1 MKRILLI
8 ARREY
13 GAYART
19 VGFWL
24 SLLAFPMFA
33 VLGGGIPLLIK
44 SSEPVNE
51 VVLIEEGPGAT
62 GLAAAVREALQADVD
77 RRSTETRAATE
88 AAQAAVAGASG
99 PGSGA
104 ASGPETGIGKAG
116 TNDAIPANPM
126 LSSAG
131 SSAVAALGR
140 SRIRLVEAPA
150 DMAAAAPGAERDALV
165 KRYLGDATPK
175 ADRLDAV
182 VFLTRK
188 DGRPAARVWTA
199 GTTNSTVESFV
210 RRSLRTANSRQ
221 VFEAAGIDP
230 AVVAAT
236 ERFDPEVLAF
246 SPKSISGGELSFRD
260 RAPAFIGLAAG
271 FILWSLIIT
280 GASILLNSVMEE
292 KSNRILEVLLSSASA
307 TEILTGKVLGV
318 ALLTLTVMAAWGG
331 IGAVSLISFA
341 PDRAGEIG
349 QILLHGGLL
358 GYFAAYMVGGYLM
371 YAVLFAAIGAF
382 CETPRDAQTLMGP
395 IMMILVVPIL
405 VMQMAVQTPDA
416 PVVQILSWVPFFTP
430 FLMLARMHADP
441 PMIEIVGTMA
451 GMFVTALFMV
461 WVAGRAFRAGALS
474 DIKLSWK
481 SFVGAVRGG
490 R

>member
-24 SLLAFPMFA
+24 SLLAFPLFA

-51 VVLIEEGPGAT
+51 VVLIEEGPAAT
-62 GLAAAVREALQADVD
+62 GLALAVREALQADID
-77 RRSTETRAATE
+77 RRSAQAEEATQ
-88 AAQAAVAGASG
+88 AAQAMVPTGPEAGAETA
-99 PGSGA
+99 A
-104 ASGPETGIGKAG
+104 AS
-116 TNDAIPANPM
+116 PM
-126 LSSAG
+126 LNSAS

-140 SRIRLVEAPA
+140 SRIRLVDAPA
-150 DMAAAAPGAERDALV
+150 DMAAAAPGSDQDAVV
-165 KRYLGDATPK
+165 KRYLGDETPK

-182 VFLTRK
+182 VFLTRV

-230 AVVAAT
+230 AVVAET
-236 ERFDPEVLAF
+236 ERFEPEVMAF

-260 RAPAFIGLAAG
+260 RAPAFIGLASG

-341 PDRAGEIG
+341 PDRAGDIG
-349 QILLHGGLL
+349 QVLLHGGML

-405 VMQMAVQTPDA
+405 VMQMALQTPDA
-416 PVVQILSWVPFFTP
+416 PVVKILSWVPFFTP
-430 FLMLARMHADP
+430 FLMLARMHSAP

-481 SFVGAVRGG
+481 SFVGAVKGG

>member
-8 ARREY
+8 ARREF

-51 VVLIEEGPGAT
+51 VVLIEDGPAAT

-77 RRSTETRAATE
+77 RRAAQAEE
-88 AAQAAVAGASG
+88 AAQAAQAMVPAGTGAGTDVAAASPMMNSAGA
-99 PGSGA
+99 
-104 ASGPETGIGKAG
+104 
-116 TNDAIPANPM
+116 
-126 LSSAG
+126 
-131 SSAVAALGR
+131 SAVAALGR
-140 SRIRLVEAPA
+140 SRIRLVETPV
-150 DMAAAAPGAERDALV
+150 DLAAVAAGPEQDAMV
-165 KRYLGDATPK
+165 NRYLGDEIPK
-175 ADRLDAV
+175 VDRLDAV

-188 DGRPAARVWTA
+188 DGHPSARVWTA
-199 GTTNSTVESFV
+199 RTTNNTVESFV
-210 RRSLRTANSRQ
+210 RRSLRSANSRQ

-230 AVVAAT
+230 AVVAET
-236 ERFDPEVLAF
+236 ERFEPEVTAF
-246 SPKSISGGELSFRD
+246 SPKSVGGGEVSFRD
-260 RAPAFIGLAAG
+260 RAPAFIGLASG

-349 QILLHGGLL
+349 QVLLHGNLL
-358 GYFAAYMVGGYLM
+358 GYFAAYMIGGYLM

-405 VMQMAVQTPDA
+405 VMQMALNTPDA

-430 FLMLARMHADP
+430 FLMLARLHADP
-441 PMIEIVGTMA
+441 PMIEIVGTTG
-451 GMFVTALFMV
+451 GMFITALFMV

-481 SFVGAVRGG
+481 SFAGAVKGG

>member
-24 SLLAFPMFA
+24 SLLAFPLFA

-51 VVLIEEGPGAT
+51 VVLIEEGPAAT
-62 GLAAAVREALQADVD
+62 GLAAAVREALQADID
-77 RRSTETRAATE
+77 RRAAQTEEATQ
-88 AAQAAVAGASG
+88 AAQAMVPADAGTGTEATAASPMMNSAGA
-99 PGSGA
+99 
-104 ASGPETGIGKAG
+104 
-116 TNDAIPANPM
+116 
-126 LSSAG
+126 
-131 SSAVAALGR
+131 SAVAALGR
-140 SRIRLVEAPA
+140 SRIRLVETPA
-150 DMAAAAPGAERDALV
+150 DLAAAPPGPEQDAV
-165 KRYLGDATPK
+165 VNRYLGDDIPK
-175 ADRLDAV
+175 AERLDGV
-182 VFLTRK
+182 VFLTRV
-188 DGRPAARVWTA
+188 DGKPAARVWTVR
-199 GTTNSTVESFV
+199 TTNNTIESFV

-230 AVVAAT
+230 AVVAET
-236 ERFDPEVLAF
+236 ERFEPEVTAF
-246 SPKSISGGELSFRD
+246 SPRSVGGGEVSFRD
-260 RAPAFIGLAAG
+260 RAPAFIGLASG

-341 PDRAGEIG
+341 PDRAGDIG
-349 QILLHGGLL
+349 QVLLHGGLL

-395 IMMILVVPIL
+395 IMMVLVVPII
-405 VMQMAVQTPDA
+405 VMQMALQTPDA
-416 PVVQILSWVPFFTP
+416 PAVKILSWIPFFTP
-430 FLMLARMHADP
+430 FLMLARLHADP

-481 SFVGAVRGG
+481 SFAGAVKGG